1 MVSAASVI
9 SDLKAWLLR
18 AERRSPAGQKF
29 ADAARSTAERVRP
42 HRMIRTVVGLAHNA
56 EMHGDE
62 LAADVYVA
70 CDVIALSAA
79 RALQRSHGG
88 RLVADVREV
97 PDLGQRSL
105 PKAVSPIDLDFLN
118 AAHLQ
123 MLADADHCLC
133 VGPTLAARLVD
144 LGIESTVVPNYLDH
158 QPPQGGN
165 QLHHMLDI
173 DPTRRLIAVP
183 NTVVAGAEALVESMP
198 SLPADVDLVF
208 IGNTKPADYRE
219 RLTEAAERA
228 NVGDRVHWVQP
239 VPYQEFR
246 HVLGSADV
254 GVIILDPSIAN
265 HRVAYP
271 NRLFDVLSAE
281 LAVAT
286 TSTKDID
293 AVVEG
298 YGCGVIIPENTTAA
312 WTKGLQHALV
322 EQATLAAGAACAA
335 RTLTWSSVEADLL
348 AALGVDEGDSVTFLH
363 QKNLHRNQRT
373 RRMAATLAR
382 HGVQCRVGTR
392 VTGDASDF
400 SEFQLVDLDER
411 PPRKRSAMLS
421 KRDA

>member
-1 MVSAASVI
+1 MVSAASLV

-18 AERRSPAGQKF
+18 AEQRSPVGQKF
-29 ADAARSTAERVRP
+29 AHVARSTAERVRP
-42 HRMIRTVVGLAHNA
+42 HRMIRTVLGFAHDA
-56 EMHGDE
+56 ETCGDE

-79 RALQRSHGG
+79 RALQRAHGG

-105 PKAVSPIDLDFLN
+105 PKAVSPIDLDLLN

-123 MLADADHCLC
+123 MLTDADHCLC
-133 VGPTLAARLVD
+133 VGPTLATRLVD

-158 QPPQGGN
+158 EPPQDGD
-165 QLHHMLDI
+165 QLHQMLDI
-173 DPTRRLIAVP
+173 DPARRLIAVP
-183 NTVVAGAEALVESMP
+183 NTVVAGAESLVEAMP

-219 RLTEAAERA
+219 RLAEAAEQA
-228 NVGDRVHWVQP
+228 GVGDRVHWVQP
-239 VPYQEFR
+239 VPYEEFR

-281 LAVAT
+281 LVVAT

-298 YGCGVIIPENTTAA
+298 FGCGVIIPENTTAA
-312 WTKGLQHALV
+312 WTEGLQLALV
-322 EQATLAAGAACAA
+322 EQATLAAGSACAA
-335 RTLTWSSVEADLL
+335 RTLTWSSVEKDLL
-348 AALGVDEGDSVTFLH
+348 TALGVDEGDSVTFLH

-373 RRMAATLAR
+373 RRMAATLTR
-382 HGVQCRVGTR
+382 HGVQCRIGTR
-392 VTGDASDF
+392 VTGEASGLG
-400 SEFQLVDLDER
+400 ELQLVDLDER
-411 PPRKRSAMLS
+411 SPRTRSITPPR
-421 KRDA
+421 RDA